1 MDKARIAKFAV
12 KGAIGLVTSVVI
24 GATIKQEKRFSDV
37 VETYFAS
44 KTPPTV

>member
-37 VETYFAS
+37 VDTYFTN
-44 KTPPTV
+44 KTNSTG